1 LKKLLAVCLLGGIG
15 YAVYVLAGIPSRARV
30 RALVKGNPGETS
42 VMAQREAEARAAK
55 RKPRHSQSWVP
66 LSRVSRH
73 LIHAVLAAEDP
84 SFFGHEGIDWDAV
97 KESLETNW
105 RKKSFARGGSTIT
118 QQLAKNLFFETRKSV
133 TRKLREF
140 VVARWLEE
148 DLTKKRILELYLNVI
163 EWGDGVYGC
172 EAAAQRYYGR
182 SAADLRE
189 TEAAGLTAMIPS
201 PRRINPQVDPAT
213 HAKAQ
218 KRVLWL
224 MGHLGYVP
232 RSLAGFGATP
242 PPEVIV
248 PEEESEPTEQEGL
261 LEPGVVPEPGVSPE
275 PYPTDWPEG
284 VSTPSP
290 ELPEGSSPE
299 LLPTPLPEPM
309 PTEPPEAEPLPSA
322 SPTPPQAEKRTVAV
336 V

>member
-1 LKKLLAVCLLGGIG
+1 LKKLLAACLLAGLG
-15 YAVYVLAGIPSRARV
+15 YAVYVAAGIPSRDKV
-30 RALVKGNPGETS
+30 RALAKGNPGKTS
-42 VMAQREAEARAAK
+42 VMLQREEEARASG

-140 VVARWLEE
+140 VVARWLED

-172 EAAAQRYYGR
+172 EAAAQRYYAK
-182 SAADLRE
+182 SSADLGE

-201 PRRINPQVDPAT
+201 PRRINPKVDPAT

-232 RSLAGFGATP
+232 RSLAGLGATP
-242 PPEVIV
+242 PPEVVV
-248 PEEESEPTEQEGL
+248 PEEEVEPTEGES
-261 LEPGVVPEPGVSPE
+261 VPEPGSSPE
-275 PYPTDWPEG
+275 P
-284 VSTPSP
+284 VA
-290 ELPEGSSPE
+290 
-299 LLPTPLPEPM
+299 
-309 PTEPPEAEPLPSA
+309 TEPPEDLSMSPVPADGMPPEPAPTPSPDSPSLELRPPA
-322 SPTPPQAEKRTVAV
+322 PPTPTPPSRWDARAV
-336 V
+336 

>member
-1 LKKLLAVCLLGGIG
+1 MLGGLG
-15 YAVYVLAGIPSRARV
+15 YAVYVLAGIPSRSNV
-30 RALVKGNPGETS
+30 QALSRTNPGKTT
-42 VMAQREAEARAAK
+42 VMLQREREARGAK
-55 RKPRHSQSWVP
+55 RTPRHAQTWVS

-148 DLTKKRILELYLNVI
+148 DLSKKRILELYLNVI

-172 EAAAQRYYGR
+172 EAAARRYYGK
-182 SAADLRE
+182 SAADLLE

-201 PRRINPQVDPAT
+201 PRRINPKVDPAT

-232 RSLAGFGATP
+232 RSLAGLGATA
-242 PPEVIV
+242 PPEVVV
-248 PEEESEPTEQEGL
+248 PEVEVEPTEDETPLETGAEE
-261 LEPGVVPEPGVSPE
+261 EPGSSPLE
-275 PYPTDWPEG
+275 PYPTDGPED
-284 VSTPSP
+284 
-290 ELPEGSSPE
+290 
-299 LLPTPLPEPM
+299 LPTPGPDGVPTLFPEQV
-309 PTEPPEAEPLPSA
+309 PTASPQVEPLPFT
-322 SPTPPQAEKRTVAV
+322 SPTPTPPIG
-336 V
+336 